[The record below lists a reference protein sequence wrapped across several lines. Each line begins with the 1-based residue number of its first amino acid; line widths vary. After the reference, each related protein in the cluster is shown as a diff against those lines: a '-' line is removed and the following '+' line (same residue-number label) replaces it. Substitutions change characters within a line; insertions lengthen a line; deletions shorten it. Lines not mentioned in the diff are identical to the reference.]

1 MRQIILTLLLV
12 ALPWMVEAGGP
23 CERQFW
29 LDETKTDRVSSDS
42 LEYVREV
49 TTRRWYK
56 VIGNTFEGAT
66 LNDTSLVLYYYGQ
79 SRSLMVGVEQIRG
92 EVIKIDTL
100 EIWQKSVR
108 VWPGPSKKDT
118 TAFILPFPI
127 DSVEIWENDI
137 DSGGNLFDDLIGE
150 TIRDSTEVYWDTGDF
165 KPPMPGKLIVCSVK
179 VVDSAVWFDT
189 LDLFKPNDTTV
200 FDLPYLQWKDQ
211 FGRTW
216 ELVADSTPI
225 WNRLRSDDSGT
236 SIAIWIEPKI
246 IGWEPKLVFR
256 LVEEE
261 K

>member
-12 ALPWMVEAGGP
+12 ALPWTVEAGGP

-49 TTRRWYK
+49 TTRRWYR
-56 VIGNTFEGAT
+56 VIGKVFEG
-66 LNDTSLVLYYYGQ
+66 NCPIVDTFLVYYNSPQYRQ
-79 SRSLMVGVEQIRG
+79 VIEVEQIRG

-100 EIWQKSVR
+100 EIWRKSVR

-225 WNRLRSDDSGT
+225 WNNLYKDNRTLGYM
-236 SIAIWIEPKI
+236 EPKI

-261 K
+261 